1 MNTFLSASQE
11 TLKEKYQ
18 AFAKSTI
25 APQSKALEEHKVS
38 LKDFFKTIGQAGYCG
53 ITVPKEFSGQGGSL
67 LDLVLFVESACA
79 FEPGLGMTLA
89 CHTAAIELIK
99 KYGTDTQK
107 ARFLPLLATGEI
119 VATVA
124 FAEENAGTDWQAVE
138 STVIAESGKLV
149 LNGKKVWTVNA
160 EIAKLIV
167 VLARSA
173 DKLSLLL
180 VSLSP
185 DAIAGGAVSFSPD
198 KARLGL
204 RSCFINDAEFQGLK
218 MNEESIIA
226 TDSQAVA
233 AANYV
238 MDVAKAVLS
247 ASCIGLT
254 QEAMQEAVEHARNRK
269 QFGVNIGQFQGIQ
282 WKLAD
287 MSVELEGARLQTY
300 RAAWAHDERP
310 EDFRRFSAMAKLFAS
325 KVAKVHSG
333 EAMQVLGTFGISA
346 DSNLERFYRDAKM
359 TEICL
364 GTSEAQKLVLVA
376 ELGI

>member
-11 TLKEKYQ
+11 SLKEKYRS
-18 AFAKSTI
+18 FAESTI
-25 APQSKALEEHKVS
+25 EREAKALEEHEVS
-38 LKDFFKTIGQAGYCG
+38 LKDFLKTIGQSGYCG
-53 ITVPKEFSGQGGSL
+53 ITVPKEFGGQGGSL
-67 LDLVLFVESACA
+67 LDLILFVESACR
-79 FEPGLGMTLA
+79 FEPGLGMTFA
-89 CHTAAIELIK
+89 CHTAAIELVK

-107 ARFLPLLATGEI
+107 ARFLPLLAAGEI
-119 VATVA
+119 IATIA

-138 STVIAESGKLV
+138 TTATVESGKLI
-149 LNGKKVWTVNA
+149 LNGKKVWTING
-160 EIAKLIV
+160 EIAGLMV
-167 VLARSA
+167 VLARSG
-173 DKLSLLL
+173 DKLSLVL
-180 VSLSP
+180 VNLNP
-185 DAIAGGAVSFSPD
+185 DAIAGGAVTFSPD
-198 KARLGL
+198 RRRLGL
-204 RSCFINDAEFQGLK
+204 RSCFVNDVTFDGLK
-218 MNEESIIA
+218 VGEDCLLAS
-226 TDSQAVA
+226 DSQALA
-233 AANYV
+233 MSHYV

-254 QEAMQEAVEHARNRK
+254 EAALDEAVNHARNRK

-287 MSVELEGARLQTY
+287 MSMDLEGARLQTY

-346 DSNLERFYRDAKM
+346 DSSLERFYRDAKM

-364 GTSEAQKLVLVA
+364 GTSEAQKLVLVD

>member
-11 TLKEKYQ
+11 SLKEKYRS
-18 AFAKSTI
+18 FAESTI
-25 APQSKALEEHKVS
+25 EREAKALEEHEVS
-38 LKDFFKTIGQAGYCG
+38 LKDFLKTIGQSGYCG
-53 ITVPKEFSGQGGSL
+53 ITVSKEFGGQGGSL
-67 LDLVLFVESACA
+67 LDLILFVESACR
-79 FEPGLGMTLA
+79 FEPGLGMTFA
-89 CHTAAIELIK
+89 CHTAAIELVK

-107 ARFLPLLATGEI
+107 ARFLPLLAAGEI
-119 VATVA
+119 IATIA

-138 STVIAESGKLV
+138 TTATVEFGKLI
-149 LNGKKVWTVNA
+149 LNGKKVWTING
-160 EIAKLIV
+160 EIAGLMV
-167 VLARSA
+167 VLARSG

-180 VSLSP
+180 VNLNP
-185 DAIAGGAVSFSPD
+185 DAIAGGAVTFSPD
-198 KARLGL
+198 RRRLGL
-204 RSCFINDAEFQGLK
+204 RSCFVNDVTFDGLK
-218 MNEESIIA
+218 VGEDCLLAS
-226 TDSQAVA
+226 DSQALA
-233 AANYV
+233 MSHYV

-254 QEAMQEAVEHARNRK
+254 EAGLDEAVNHARNRK

-287 MSVELEGARLQTY
+287 MSMDLEGARLQTY

-325 KVAKVHSG
+325 KVAKIHSG

-346 DSNLERFYRDAKM
+346 DSSLERFYRDAKM

-364 GTSEAQKLVLVA
+364 GTSEAQKLVLVD

>member
-1 MNTFLSASQE
+1 VHTFLSASQE
-11 TLKEKYQ
+11 SLKEKYL
-18 AFAKSTI
+18 AFAKSVI
-25 APQSKALEEHKVS
+25 EPQAKALEEHKVS
-38 LKDFFKTIGQAGYCG
+38 LKDLLKSVGQSGYCG
-53 ITVPKEFSGQGGSL
+53 ITVPKEFGGQGGTL
-67 LDLVLFVESACA
+67 LDLILFVEAISQ

-99 KYGTDTQK
+99 KYGTGTQK
-107 ARFLPLLATGEI
+107 ARFLPLLTTGEI
-119 VATVA
+119 VATTA

-138 STVIAESGKLV
+138 TTVANESGKLI

-160 EIAKLIV
+160 EIAGLMV
-167 VLARSA
+167 VLAKSA

-180 VSLSP
+180 VNMNP
-185 DAIAGGAVSFSPD
+185 DAIAGGACSIGAD
-198 KARLGL
+198 KPRLGL
-204 RSCFINDAEFQGLK
+204 RSCFVNDVEFKALK
-218 MNEESIIA
+218 ISEDCMLGF
-226 TDSQAVA
+226 DSKALA
-233 AANYV
+233 MAHYV
-238 MDVAKAVLS
+238 MDVAKAVLA

-254 QEAMQEAVEHARNRK
+254 ERALGESVEHARNRK

-287 MSVELEGARLQTY
+287 MSAELEGARLQTY
-300 RAAWAHDERP
+300 RAAWAHDERA

-333 EAMQVLGTFGISA
+333 EALQVLGTFGICA
-346 DSNLERFYRDAKM
+346 DSALEQFYRDAKM

-364 GTSEAQKLVLVA
+364 GTSEAQKLVLVD

>member
-11 TLKEKYQ
+11 SLKEKYQ

-25 APQSKALEEHKVS
+25 EPQAKALEEHKAS
-38 LKDFFKTIGQAGYCG
+38 LKDFLKTIGQSGYCG
-53 ITVPKEFSGQGGSL
+53 ITVPKEFGGQGGSL
-67 LDLVLFVESACA
+67 LDLILFVESASL
-79 FEPGLGMTLA
+79 FEPGLAMSLA

-99 KYGTDTQK
+99 KYGSDTQK
-107 ARFLPLLATGEI
+107 SRFLPLLATGEI

-138 STVIAESGKLV
+138 TTAVTESGKLV
-149 LNGKKVWTVNA
+149 INGKKVWTVNA
-160 EIAKLIV
+160 EIAGLMV
-167 VLARSA
+167 VLVRSGE
-173 DKLSLLL
+173 KLSLLL
-180 VSLSP
+180 VNLNP
-185 DAIAGGAVSFSPD
+185 DAVAGGTLNCSPD

-204 RSCFINDAEFQGLK
+204 RSCYLNDVEFKDLK
-218 MNEESIIA
+218 IA
-226 TDSQAVA
+226 DDSLLGTDTQAIA
-233 AANYV
+233 MANYV
-238 MDVAKAVLS
+238 TDVAKVVLS

-254 QEAMQEAVEHARNRK
+254 QAALQEAVEHARDRK

-287 MSVELEGARLQTY
+287 MSTELEGARLQTY
-300 RAAWAHDERP
+300 RAAWSHDERP
-310 EDFRRFSAMAKLFAS
+310 ENFRRFSAMAKLFAS

-346 DSNLERFYRDAKM
+346 DSALERFYRDAKM

-364 GTSEAQKLVLVA
+364 GTSEAQKLVLVD